1 MVNYFPTYLLNTLH
15 VVDNAILTNE
25 FGQLIGT
32 STQEDSRKESLAT
45 LTAALQRYTIKS
57 LEHCNLGH
65 SEYTHL
71 LIQGGHYY
79 LIPLSQQYTLGL
91 ALSQA
96 IDDTYQLI
104 QQVQQLFTEYQV
116 QNTRLV

>member
-1 MVNYFPTYLLNTLH
+1 VVNQFPNFLLNSLR

-25 FGQLIGT
+25 FGRLVGA
-32 STQEDSRKESLAT
+32 STHDASKESLAT

-57 LEHCNLGH
+57 LEHCNLGR

-71 LIQGGHYY
+71 VIQGGHYY
-79 LIPLSQQYTLGL
+79 LIPLSPQYTLGL
-91 ALSQA
+91 ALSQPS
-96 IDDTYQLI
+96 DDTYQLI

-116 QNTRLV
+116 EHARLV

>member
-1 MVNYFPTYLLNTLH
+1 MNRFSNVLLRNFNNIDSL
-15 VVDNAILTNE
+15 VLTNE
-25 FGQLIGT
+25 FGLLIGSDT
-32 STQEDSRKESLAT
+32 GTQQHSERLAT

-71 LIQGGHYY
+71 VIQGGHYY

-91 ALSQA
+91 ALNQPS
-96 IDDTYQLI
+96 DDTYHFI
-104 QQVQQLFTEYQV
+104 QQVQQLFIEYQA
-116 QNTRLV
+116 QPAILV

>member
-1 MVNYFPTYLLNTLH
+1 VNHFPNVLLSNFNNIDSL
-15 VVDNAILTNE
+15 VLTNE
-25 FGQLIGT
+25 FGRLIGSNT
-32 STQEDSRKESLAT
+32 GTQHHSEHLAT

-71 LIQGGHYY
+71 VIQGGHYY

-91 ALSQA
+91 ALNQPS
-96 IDDTYQLI
+96 DDTYQFI
-104 QQVQQLFTEYQV
+104 QQVQQLFTEYQA
-116 QNTRLV
+116 QPAILV